1 MGGRFLEYAHRG
13 PGESSWTKTNVHDQ
27 GNHYIGTSVSIAVDS
42 ADRPHIAYHDRSH
55 WDLEYARFDGSEWLV
70 ETLDEYG
77 NSGRYP
83 SIALDGNNQVHI
95 AYENSSSTR
104 LMSIVIADGL
114 AATEKV
120 AQVGT
125 HGYGMGF
132 VVGASGGMH
141 LSFYN
146 GSDSS
151 GSLQY
156 ATKSGTTWN
165 SVTVDD
171 GSTMVG
177 THSDIALDG
186 SDNPHISYVDSTNG
200 LLRYAYHNGE
210 SWVLSTVDPSGSVLG
225 YTSIAVDSD
234 GHPRIAYHDGTLR
247 LAEWDGASWTLTTQ
261 DAGSTG
267 QGGAIEHLTTMRP
280 SLERDRRGE
289 PAVPQIPPIY

>member
-1 MGGRFLEYAHRG
+1 MYLSVRANGTWTSSSVDDKGGYYTSSGERAISLAIDSDDGLHIAYHTMYTSNSDRYDLEYAYREANG
-13 PGESSWTKTNVHDQ
+13 STWTKSTVHDQ
-27 GNHYIGTSVSIAVDS
+27 SGHYIGTSVSIAVDS
-42 ADRPHIAYHDRSH
+42 ADRPHIAYHDRTH

-83 SIALDGNNQVHI
+83 SIALDRNDQVHI
-95 AYENSSSTR
+95 AYANTSSTR
-104 LMSIVIADGL
+104 LMSIVIANGL

-156 ATKSGTTWN
+156 ATKSGSTWN
-165 SVTVDD
+165 LSL
-171 GSTMVG
+171 
-177 THSDIALDG
+177 I
-186 SDNPHISYVDSTNG
+186 HI
-200 LLRYAYHNGE
+200 
-210 SWVLSTVDPSGSVLG
+210 
-225 YTSIAVDSD
+225 
-234 GHPRIAYHDGTLR
+234 
-247 LAEWDGASWTLTTQ
+247 
-261 DAGSTG
+261 
-267 QGGAIEHLTTMRP
+267 
-280 SLERDRRGE
+280 
-289 PAVPQIPPIY
+289 